1 LEDRENIE
9 AVLNSLKEALSR
21 QELRVKVE
29 CETRIKEVAGHTV
42 FVPCIIT
49 IESRVFNIKVGI
61 AFAKSK
67 DDLVKL
73 YASKRTLGLDKLIV
87 VVNFNVDEISRSAL
101 KLEGIEILTIDEVL
115 SILGLIKYEVKRVG
129 VHYVKPQVDEVT
141 FRKIVDKY
149 QGRIIKRGEYGGH
162 NLIYIPIYD
171 LYVTVYK
178 INYTDL
184 PLESLNAI
192 LSFEGITG
200 SLVDVNSKG
209 TIYIKGEWIRLGDL
223 TLDELE
229 VMKFVAKEGMASFS
243 EIQAHFEWEN
253 VGAIIDVLIEK
264 GLLMEIGDHYQVK
277 PPNLKGYRGV
287 SSSLKHLMLSGKP
300 ESASLMEPEVS
311 PGLLA
316 KIVGLI
322 GDIKEIKIVYYPV
335 YVIMYE
341 KNVGGTKVRS
351 YVLIS
356 GVSGER
362 MDDLEELIEAGR
374 LSSLLNLFKA

>member
-1 LEDRENIE
+1 MEDRENIE
-9 AVLNSLKEALSR
+9 GVLNSLKEALSR
-21 QELRVKVE
+21 QEPKVRIE
-29 CETRIKEVAGHTV
+29 CETRLKEAASYAVA
-42 FVPCIIT
+42 VPCIIT
-49 IESRVFNIKVGI
+49 IESQVFSVRVGI
-61 AFAKSK
+61 AFAGSK

-73 YASKRTLGLDKLIV
+73 YASKRMLKLDKLIV

-101 KLEGIEILTIDEVL
+101 KLEGIDVLTLDEVL
-115 SILGLIKYEVKRVG
+115 SALGLIKYEVKRVG
-129 VHYVKPQVDEVT
+129 VHYVKPQIDEISLK
-141 FRKIVDKY
+141 KIVDKY
-149 QGRIIKRGEYGGH
+149 QGRIFKRGEYGGH
-162 NLIYIPIYD
+162 KLLYVPIYD
-171 LYVTVYK
+171 LNVTIYK

-192 LSFEGITG
+192 LSFEGMTG
-200 SLVDVNSKG
+200 SLVDVDSKG

-229 VMKFVAKEGMASFS
+229 VMKFIAKEGMASFS

-287 SSSLKHLMLSGKP
+287 GASLKSIIIDGKP
-300 ESASLMEPEVS
+300 KSASLMEPEVS

-322 GDIKEIKIVYYPV
+322 GDVKEIRIIYYPV
-335 YVIMYE
+335 YIIMYV

-362 MDDLEELIEAGR
+362 MDDFEELIEAGR
-374 LSSLLNLFKA
+374 LASLLNMFKT